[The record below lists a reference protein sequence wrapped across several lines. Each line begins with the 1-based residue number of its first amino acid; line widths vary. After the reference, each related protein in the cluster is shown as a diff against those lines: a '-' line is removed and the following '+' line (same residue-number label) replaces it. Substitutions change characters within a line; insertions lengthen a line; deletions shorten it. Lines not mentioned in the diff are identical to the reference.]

1 MRWRLWL
8 ILILQA
14 VLVLLLAIAVETGVM
29 PLGVRGEWQWMRL
42 GRRVS
47 IPWDWLALAGLGV
60 AASAGFVGVGLRA
73 LTASRSRWSEASWL
87 AALLAAAIAAQVIIP
102 LGAADE
108 YDLTKWAYVNY
119 FPGSAGYFK
128 IARDQAAE
136 DPWGFL

>member
-1 MRWRLWL
+1 LNTIRTRLALHRNQAVPFQRPRRSPRHPREAKIVFMRWRLWL

-29 PLGVRGEWQWMRL
+29 PLGVRGEWQCMRL

-73 LTASRSRWSEASWL
+73 LTASRPRWSEASWL
-87 AALLAAAIAAQVIIP
+87 AALLAAAI
-102 LGAADE
+102 
-108 YDLTKWAYVNY
+108 
-119 FPGSAGYFK
+119 
-128 IARDQAAE
+128 
-136 DPWGFL
+136 